1 MDIAQFL
8 INSNSEL
15 FLCKMKFF
23 HPQPHINLIRKL
35 KPQTQNHFHVL
46 LKSFSYITKNL
57 FQATESSY
65 RLMFHPRLPSHP
77 KRFFANTLPYEFQK
91 LFCFASYLKTWLSG
105 FPGLKVATDLRA
117 PVRGF
122 WSLTDPSR

>member
-1 MDIAQFL
+1 M
-8 INSNSEL
+8 
-15 FLCKMKFF
+15 F

-77 KRFFANTLPYEFQK
+77 KRFFCKNSTIWIPGTV
-91 LFCFASYLKTWLSG
+91 LFCILFENLAFRFSRIKSCNRSSCTCQRLLEFDRPFKIRAKIKKVRDFDNKTIPLEI
-105 FPGLKVATDLRA
+105 
-117 PVRGF
+117 
-122 WSLTDPSR
+122 